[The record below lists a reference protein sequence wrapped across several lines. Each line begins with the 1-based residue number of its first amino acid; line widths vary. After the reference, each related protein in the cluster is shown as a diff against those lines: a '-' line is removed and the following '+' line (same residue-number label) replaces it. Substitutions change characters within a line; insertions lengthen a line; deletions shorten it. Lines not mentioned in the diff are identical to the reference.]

1 MFKNEYQGGAFVEI
15 FSAQGKN
22 PGAKW
27 KILGSPSVIWKEFDK
42 EVKSFVFVLEGS
54 SQTNKIQLPKENKQI
69 LGLIQRFLVL
79 QIYIPLGQ
87 DFSTELLITDLG
99 NIKRRLYLSTVHKEL
114 SSTPLHAKIPLF
126 MIKRKIWCNLCI
138 DLVAFTSEI
147 FKGAVFQSLDGI
159 IVSANCK
166 LRKIFTLKS
175 KPQDTADKD
184 AGYGVPFPTDEPTDI
199 IPRSC
204 QLTADVPQVTQLL
217 NMAKLR
223 QTVIKF
229 GGHPLSSAQSDQFLK
244 RGTGS
249 VRNSKNQDVCH
260 IAFGSKVLGP
270 PPLSGRRNN
279 MRISSETIRSIGSK
293 NNRSCQLST
302 VERCVNSAEM
312 SALLISESEEQGDK
326 ENIRQIKLTVPV
338 HANLHIMHPH
348 PPQEPS
354 ADKNHNRRRL
364 RLKSTNRERTETPSD
379 EWVFPNN
386 DDHIPHLASSR
397 QSLLGDDSCHT
408 SHLWL
413 ETSKESEQDQ
423 QAEETWIVPKDVF
436 TFSSRPRSA
445 PHGKTQNMSPEGCPF
460 ILDLTE
466 DTSVT
471 QLEDDFYGEDSSEEG
486 NYSVQDSPSPS
497 GLTQLT
503 LENMLGK
510 AARWTSKEYLKSAYT
525 EAEASESQNFLVQ
538 QIDRNNFQP
547 SLVPVPCLS
556 PPGRSSEL
564 SQNAPGPIIKA
575 KDQVPASV
583 NKASLKE
590 ISEEK
595 LRPTPGVAE
604 YDWRNYQ
611 PSQMSES
618 ELQMLASLRQQQ
630 NDDLEDTGAS
640 HGLSASQVDNCN
652 VSIST
657 SSDDTTTWNSC
668 LPPPVNQGRHYQKE
682 MNPPS
687 PSNPRDWLNMLSP
700 PIIPPSRQP
709 AEQNQDSSGS
719 LTAQGEEDLSVEEDE
734 EVLTLLYDPCLNCYF
749 DPQTGKYY
757 ELV

>member
-184 AGYGVPFPTDEPTDI
+184 
-199 IPRSC
+199 
-204 QLTADVPQVTQLL
+204 
-217 NMAKLR
+217 
-223 QTVIKF
+223 
-229 GGHPLSSAQSDQFLK
+229 DQFLK

>member
-184 AGYGVPFPTDEPTDI
+184 
-199 IPRSC
+199 
-204 QLTADVPQVTQLL
+204 
-217 NMAKLR
+217 
-223 QTVIKF
+223 
-229 GGHPLSSAQSDQFLK
+229 DQFLK

-364 RLKSTNRERTETPSD
+364 RLKSTNRERTETPSGSSSGNSRNGDKAAALITESQQGAGTLSPSTPAPQSSDASD

>member
-184 AGYGVPFPTDEPTDI
+184 
-199 IPRSC
+199 
-204 QLTADVPQVTQLL
+204 
-217 NMAKLR
+217 
-223 QTVIKF
+223 
-229 GGHPLSSAQSDQFLK
+229 DQFLK

-364 RLKSTNRERTETPSD
+364 RLKSTNRERTETPSGNSRNGDKAAALITESQQGAGTLSPSTPAPQSSDASD